1 MNKCL
6 VFLMSFSAHTLFS
19 ENIKNIPYDW
29 VGQFGLFKQNG
40 KVLFNT
46 DWKSNRLL
54 FDGALSNFPILKNN
68 LNQISLKIV
77 LILQNFYQKLIISK
91 EISLL
96 INFLFTWI
104 ASKKIEV
111 MI

>member
-54 FDGALSNFPILKNN
+54 FDGALSNFPIMYGENVENNFEEQLKP
-68 LNQISLKIV
+68 
-77 LILQNFYQKLIISK
+77 NFIEKPENS
-91 EISLL
+91 
-96 INFLFTWI
+96 
-104 ASKKIEV
+104 IEV
-111 MI
+111 ERNLIDNTKQFN